1 MKTRSHF
8 KKGGSKTRKTSS
20 SNNSI
25 PSVKTSSSNKS
36 MSSVKAVASPP
47 KTIKPKPNFII

>member
-1 MKTRSHF
+1 MKTRSHC

-47 KTIKPKPNFII
+47 KT